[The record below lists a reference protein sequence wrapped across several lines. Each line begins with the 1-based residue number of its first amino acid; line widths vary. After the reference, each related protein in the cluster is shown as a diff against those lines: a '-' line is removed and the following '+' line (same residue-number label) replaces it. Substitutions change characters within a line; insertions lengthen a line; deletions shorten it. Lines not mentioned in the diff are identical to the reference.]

1 MGCGSCGTGGSSGG
15 CSSGGCNRLNVFDW
29 LADVPLSSF
38 GTPFPIFE
46 VSFNQGS
53 RKEFFRNP
61 KNINLTK
68 GSFVTVEGVNGF
80 DMGTVSLTGELVK
93 LQLKKHQIKEEDV
106 SKKLLRLSGD
116 ADFETYKRFKA
127 KEKEFLIKARILA
140 KEEKL
145 EMKISEVEV
154 QADGKKVTIFYT
166 ANNRVDFRELLKIY
180 ANEFNARIEMRQIG
194 ARQEAAKIG
203 GIGSCGR
210 ELCCSTWITDFKT
223 VYTSAARYQNLSIN
237 QAKLSGQCGKLKCCL
252 NFELDT
258 YLDALEAFPS
268 HADTLQLKDGKVKL
282 VKKDIFKKLMWY
294 SFDKQSKQY
303 PLSIERVNE
312 IIALN
317 KENIFPDEL
326 GSEEIVV
333 NERRK
338 IGISADAG
346 FVNDVGQISL
356 QSLTKKKKA
365 KNKNNQANQLNAGKP
380 ITKGENRNNPD
391 KKNIGG
397 GQNKNATPKP
407 QKNNPNKSSGQNN
420 NPENKNRPRP
430 NHPVTSK
437 NRKPQKPHNNSEKN
451 ENS

>member
-53 RKEFFRNP
+53 RKEFFRNS
-61 KNINLTK
+61 KNINLPK

-93 LQLKKHQIKEEDV
+93 LQLNKHQIKEEDV

-116 ADFETYKRFKA
+116 TDFETYKRFKA

-145 EMKISEVEV
+145 EMKISEVEI

-166 ANNRVDFRELLKIY
+166 ANNRVDFRELLKVY

-210 ELCCSTWITDFKT
+210 ELCCSTWLTDFKT

-237 QAKLSGQCGKLKCCL
+237 QTKLSGQCGKLKCCL

-258 YLDALEAFPS
+258 YLDALDAFPS
-268 HADTLQLKDGKVKL
+268 HADSLQLKEGKVKL

-326 GSEEIVV
+326 GSVEIIV

-338 IGISADAG
+338 IGVSADAG

-365 KNKNNQANQLNAGKP
+365 KSKNNNPNQVNTEKP
-380 ITKGENRNNPD
+380 MGKGENRNNPN
-391 KKNIGG
+391 KKNAGG
-397 GQNKNATPKP
+397 GQNNNAAPKQ
-407 QKNNPNKSSGQNN
+407 QKNNPNKTSGQNN
-420 NPENKNRPRP
+420 NPENRNRPRP
-430 NHPVTSK
+430 NHQATNK
-437 NRKPQKPHNNSEKN
+437 NRKPQKPNNNSEKN